1 MHLLNLGILAH
12 VDAGKTSLTERLL
25 HTAGVI
31 DEIGSVDAGS
41 TTTDTL
47 ALERRRGITIK
58 SAVVSFPLDGV
69 TVNLIDTPGHP
80 DFIAEVERVLGVLD
94 GAVLVVS
101 AVEGVQAQTRVLMRT
116 LRRLRIPTLIFVNKI
131 DRRGANGS
139 AVLDQM
145 TRRLGVPLVP
155 TGRPASLGTRA
166 ARFVPGLGPA
176 APEVLADHDD
186 ELLAAYLDDGV
197 EAARLHTALA
207 VQTRRALVHPVYFG
221 SAITGAGIPDL
232 ITGIERLLPTAAGD
246 PAGPLSATV
255 FKVERGPAGEKVAYA
270 RIFSGTLR
278 VRDRVPFG
286 AADGR
291 EVGRPGAGRVSGRG
305 GDGGVSGRAG
315 DGGVSGRS
323 GDGRVSG
330 RGGDGGVSGRSG
342 DGRVSGRA
350 GNGGVRGRGGD
361 GGVSGRAGN
370 GGVPGRSGDAPV
382 PGRGAEGCPE
392 GLGGEGPSEGRGAR
406 RRPEGRVTGLSVFE
420 CGTDVRLDGA
430 GAGRIVKVWGLGG
443 IRIGDALGRP
453 AAAYGHH
460 FAPPTLETVV
470 VPGPGTDRRSLHL
483 ALTQLA
489 EQDPLIGVRHDEQR
503 GETSVSL
510 YGEVQKEV
518 VQATLAEEYGL
529 DVAFRETTTL
539 CIERPVGT
547 GQAVEFNKKDPNP
560 FLATV
565 GLRVEPAPPGSGV
578 AFRLEVELGS
588 MPYAFFKAVEDTV
601 RETLGQ
607 GLHGWQVPDCTVT
620 MTHSGYSPRQ
630 SHAHQGFDK
639 SMSSTGYD
647 FRGLTPLV
655 LAEALR
661 RAGTLVHEP
670 LHRFR
675 LEAPADTLG
684 ALLPVLARLGAV
696 PETTGALGAAC
707 VLEGTVPAARVHELE
722 QRLPG
727 LTRGEGELE
736 TAFGHYAPVTRGTI
750 PERPRTDHNPLNRKQ
765 YLLNVMRRVGE
776 RTS

>member
-31 DEIGSVDAGS
+31 DEIGSVDDGN
-41 TTTDTL
+41 TRTDTL

-80 DFIAEVERVLGVLD
+80 DFIAEVERVLGILD

-116 LRRLRIPTLIFVNKI
+116 LRRLGIPTLIFVNKI

-139 AVLDQM
+139 AVLEQM

-155 TGRPASLGTRA
+155 MGGPVSPGTRA
-166 ARFVPGLGPA
+166 ARFEPGLGPA
-176 APEVLADHDD
+176 AAEVLAGHDD
-186 ELLAAYLDDGV
+186 DLLAAYLDGGV
-197 EAARLHTALA
+197 PGSRLYAALVAQA
-207 VQTRRALVHPVYFG
+207 RRSLVHPVYFG
-221 SAITGAGIPDL
+221 SAVTGAGVPEL
-232 ITGIERLLPTAAGD
+232 VTGIERLLPAAGGD

-278 VRDRVPFG
+278 VRDRIPFG
-286 AADGR
+286 GVR
-291 EVGRPGAGRVSGRG
+291 ERGDFAGAWEEGDFAGAWEEGGAVGRRAGAGRAAGSRTAGRT
-305 GDGGVSGRAG
+305 
-315 DGGVSGRS
+315 
-323 GDGRVSG
+323 
-330 RGGDGGVSGRSG
+330 
-342 DGRVSGRA
+342 
-350 GNGGVRGRGGD
+350 
-361 GGVSGRAGN
+361 
-370 GGVPGRSGDAPV
+370 
-382 PGRGAEGCPE
+382 
-392 GLGGEGPSEGRGAR
+392 GEGRQ
-406 RRPEGRVTGLSVFE
+406 EGRVTALSVFE
-420 CGTDVRLDGA
+420 RAGDIPRHSA
-430 GAGRIVKVWGLGG
+430 GAGRIVKIRGLGG
-443 IRIGDALGRP
+443 IRIGDALGTPGR
-453 AAAYGHH
+453 AYEHH
-460 FAPPTLETVV
+460 FAPPTLESVV
-470 VPGPGTDRRSLHL
+470 VPGPGADRRSLHL

-489 EQDPLIGVRHDEQR
+489 EQDPLIGVRHDELR

-539 CIERPVGT
+539 CVERPAGT
-547 GQAVEFNKKDPNP
+547 GHAVEFNRKDPNP

-565 GLRVEPAPPGSGV
+565 GLRVEPAPPGAGV
-578 AFRLEVELGS
+578 TFRLEVELGS

-607 GLHGWQVPDCTVT
+607 GLHGWRIPDCTVT
-620 MTHSGYSPRQ
+620 MTHCGYSPRQ

-647 FRGLTPLV
+647 FRALTPLV

-661 RAGTLVHEP
+661 RAGTVVHEP
-670 LHRFR
+670 VHSFR
-675 LEAPADTLG
+675 LEAPADSLG
-684 ALLPVLARLGAV
+684 TLLPVLARLGAV
-696 PETTGALGAAC
+696 PERTAAAGAAA

-736 TAFGHYAPVTRGTI
+736 TAFDHYAPVTRGAV
-750 PERPRTDHNPLNRKQ
+750 PERPRTDHNPLNRKE
-765 YLLNVMRRVGE
+765 YLLNLTH
-776 RTS
+776 RTD